1 MIPYTRHH
9 SWIQR
14 LKLRKHWVPI
24 SCCHVCL
31 IGNWCRNPR
40 HHPKVWMIVKLHHH
54 SLLLEIRLGLQ
65 LNYWIQ
71 ASRNFWEIIRIC
83 NWHSSPQRWIILC
96 PRMQLRIELERIGSR
111 LAQYCSTLRT
121 SRGYICRW
129 FCFDGKFRFGLFN
142 YICLS
147 GKGLAAL
154 FYFFR
159 HTFYLILIYFLNL
172 RIFFTLFLY
181 HLLVII
187 GSSSRLYLVILLKHP
202 HDVDYIRIEWANDL
216 SLLDLIIDHQLPRIP
231 LCDQSK
237 LLIGDQLLHVD
248 VTRLTKGTVEL
259 TFNKIVLKT
268 FLTG

>member
-1 MIPYTRHH
+1 
-9 SWIQR
+9 
-14 LKLRKHWVPI
+14 
-24 SCCHVCL
+24 
-31 IGNWCRNPR
+31 
-40 HHPKVWMIVKLHHH
+40 
-54 SLLLEIRLGLQ
+54 
-65 LNYWIQ
+65 
-71 ASRNFWEIIRIC
+71 
-83 NWHSSPQRWIILC
+83 
-96 PRMQLRIELERIGSR
+96 MQLRIELERIGSR

-159 HTFYLILIYFLNL
+159 HSLYLILIYFLNL

-181 HLLVII
+181 HLLVIV

-216 SLLDLIIDHQLPRIP
+216 RLLDLIIDHQLPRIP